1 MAKGHP
7 KIRARY
13 AIRGA
18 GFWIWDAEFGV
29 EAGGVSPNPPSGR
42 RQRLVV
48 YCNGRCT
55 GAAGRRIRPHPAFWE
70 LCCSLPRI
78 YEVINEIKNAA
89 AKRTKKHTKKAL
101 PSPASGTGQVLG
113 PGSCS
118 CCCSSLGFDFLVLV
132 LWEMPKNNFRASFYI
147 SRCLVF
153 FYAGLVFNLRARTFL
168 PSCIAYLFGFLPFQ
182 VQIITVKYEICKVL
196 CIPLFMFLAI
206 NLGRIFTGRIRCG
219 GLISAKNEL
228 GSKDN

>member
-89 AKRTKKHTKKAL
+89 AKRTKKNTHKK
-101 PSPASGTGQVLG
+101 GT
-113 PGSCS
+113 PKPREWNRARY
-118 CCCSSLGFDFLVLV
+118 LVLAPAPAAAPRSDSIFSYWSCGKCPRTISEH
-132 LWEMPKNNFRASFYI
+132 LFTFRAVLCFFMQDLSLTFAPGP
-147 SRCLVF
+147 SCLAALLTCLVF
-153 FYAGLVFNLRARTFL
+153 CH
-168 PSCIAYLFGFLPFQ
+168 S
-182 VQIITVKYEICKVL
+182 KCK
-196 CIPLFMFLAI
+196 
-206 NLGRIFTGRIRCG
+206 
-219 GLISAKNEL
+219 
-228 GSKDN
+228 